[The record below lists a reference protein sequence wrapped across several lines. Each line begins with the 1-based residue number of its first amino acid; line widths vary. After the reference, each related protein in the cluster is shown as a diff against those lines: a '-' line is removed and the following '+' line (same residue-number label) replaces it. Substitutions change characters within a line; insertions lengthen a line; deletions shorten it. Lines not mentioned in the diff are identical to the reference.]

1 MRNQENGIENV
12 PIVSL
17 THTKHKHTHTQ
28 SRTYT
33 HIHSSHTIAIA
44 AQWRWNE
51 MKEKIIIMR
60 NSEIPRSESTERKNN
75 VSISVSI
82 FRQHFSM
89 VSISC
94 SMNVIVLQ
102 SPLNYSHPSTFRRTN
117 VHAFEHTNSTVCFSA
132 TPWFFFLVTKGDEK
146 SVYIFS
152 MNIYVHYLIF
162 CHTVSH
168 SHNQTGHKQE
178 QMKRNE
184 RTNGMNEKKKTEIF
198 RNHTQNRL
206 CEYISK
212 CIYFDESHQLRNINW
227 NYEYQVHRL
236 FNYIF
241 FFCSSLVS
249 I

>member
-1 MRNQENGIENV
+1 
-12 PIVSL
+12 
-17 THTKHKHTHTQ
+17 
-28 SRTYT
+28 
-33 HIHSSHTIAIA
+33 
-44 AQWRWNE
+44 
-51 MKEKIIIMR
+51 MR

-132 TPWFFFLVTKGDEK
+132 TPWFFFLLTKEDEK

-152 MNIYVHYLIF
+152 INIYVHYLIF

-184 RTNGMNEKKKTEIF
+184 RTNGMNEKKKQKYFETTHRIDCVNIYQNVFTLMSRTSFEISIEITNIKF
-198 RNHTQNRL
+198 TDFL
-206 CEYISK
+206 TISFFSALLSFL
-212 CIYFDESHQLRNINW
+212 YNILL
-227 NYEYQVHRL
+227 L
-236 FNYIF
+236 F
-241 FFCSSLVS
+241 SLTVLP
-249 I
+249 

>member
-1 MRNQENGIENV
+1 M
-12 PIVSL
+12 
-17 THTKHKHTHTQ
+17 K
-28 SRTYT
+28 
-33 HIHSSHTIAIA
+33 
-44 AQWRWNE
+44 WN
-51 MKEKIIIMR
+51 
-60 NSEIPRSESTERKNN
+60 ERKNN
-75 VSISVSI
+75 NNAKFWNSTIRIDRTEKQCVDFRVNISSTFFYGLDFV
-82 FRQHFSM
+82 FNE
-89 VSISC
+89 C
-94 SMNVIVLQ
+94 VIVLQ

-132 TPWFFFLVTKGDEK
+132 TPWFFFLVTKEDEK